1 MLGSVEKLLRQ
12 IFKPLYNKL
21 FILYLHCFRSQTGSM
36 VK

>member
-1 MLGSVEKLLRQ
+1 MLWSVEKLLRQ

-21 FILYLHCFRSQTGSM
+21 FILYLHCFRRRLGSM